1 MIKALKRNKKEV
13 QSWFIRFAV
22 NNQITLQEAKQWL
35 NTNELKELKWD
46 VEEYIKYGQENG
58 LNLIWQKELENA
70 SAKVHI
76 SRLEA
81 LQLQIQ
87 YELEKL
93 SYNEQITTQD
103 FILDTY
109 RDTYYKLAYE
119 LQKRS

>member
-1 MIKALKRNKKEV
+1 MLKNISNMDKK
-13 QSWFIRFAV
+13 
-22 NNQITLQEAKQWL
+22 
-35 NTNELKELKWD
+35 
-46 VEEYIKYGQENG
+46 NG

-109 RDTYYKLAYE
+109 RDTYYKLTYE
-119 LQKRS
+119 LQKKVIT